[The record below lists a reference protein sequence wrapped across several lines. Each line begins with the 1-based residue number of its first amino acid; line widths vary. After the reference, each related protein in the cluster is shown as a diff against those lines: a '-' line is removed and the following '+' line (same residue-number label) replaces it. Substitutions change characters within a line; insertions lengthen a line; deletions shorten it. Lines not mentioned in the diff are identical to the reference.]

1 MLKKL
6 AKYDV
11 EIFLILGTI
20 AGVVAIFDVV
30 GTIILKTNYGI

>member
-11 EIFLILGTI
+11 EIFLVLGTI
-20 AGVVAIFDVV
+20 AGVAAIFNIV
-30 GTIILKTNYGI
+30 GTIILKINYGI